1 MSTGSWANG
10 PRLCALRSSTPARA
24 RWAEVVGQAMQ
35 AFAIASTMAEDP
47 EEAEFAAHVAT
58 VRRHLGRRNAATG
71 KRKKKPE

>member
-1 MSTGSWANG
+1 
-10 PRLCALRSSTPARA
+10 
-24 RWAEVVGQAMQ
+24 MQ